1 MRDMFAPVTRDER
14 QDECKKAWLS
24 NKGRGT
30 IEACTGFGKTRCA
43 INCMKAVLSK
53 YPTIKTLV
61 VVPTELLKNQWTAIL
76 DEQGLGLNTEVQ
88 VVNTT
93 AKNGYE
99 CDLLIID
106 EIHRTAADTL
116 QYVFSKVKYKL
127 ILGLTATLERL
138 DGRHTIIEKYC
149 PVVDSVSIEL
159 AKASGWV
166 SDFTEYQVII
176 TADDIDLYKEYNKE
190 FVKHFE
196 FFNYDFGLAMSMLG
210 SKGIS
215 NKIRLRDELCPN
227 GDKAAKSEVLKQI
240 TYHSTAFTRALQA
253 RKKFIHNHPQ
263 KLEVARK
270 IIEARSDK
278 KIITFSANTEMAEKI
293 GVGYVY
299 TGKESK
305 KKNRMTLEEFA
316 LLDRG
321 VINSC
326 KLAIEGFDCPG
337 LSVGIMLGVDS
348 SSTKSTQAAGRV
360 IRKEGS
366 KYSEIFTLVME
377 DTVEQEWFKKSHT
390 KSNYVTIDVENLI
403 KLLNGEEWEPY
414 KKKLKNFTYRF

>member
-14 QDECKKAWLS
+14 QDECKRAWLS

-53 YPTIKTLV
+53 YPTIRTLV
-61 VVPTELLKNQWTAIL
+61 VVPTELLKNQWTVIL
-76 DEQGLGLNTEVQ
+76 DEQGLSLNTEVQ

-166 SDFTEYQVII
+166 SNFTEYQVII

-196 FFNYDFGLAMSMLG
+196 FFNYDFGLVMSMLG

-240 TYHSTAFTRALQA
+240 TYHSTAFMRALQA

>member
-1 MRDMFAPVTRDER
+1 MRDLFTPLTRDER
-14 QDECKKAWLS
+14 QEECKKAWLS
-24 NKGRGT
+24 NKGKGT

-43 INCMKAVLSK
+43 INCLKAVLSK
-53 YPTIKTLV
+53 YPTIRTLV
-61 VVPTELLKNQWTAIL
+61 VVPTELLKNQWIAIL
-76 DEQGLGLNTEVQ
+76 DSTGLGLNTEVQ

-116 QYVFSKVKYKL
+116 QFIFSKVKYKL

-159 AKASGWV
+159 AKLSGWV

-176 TADDIDLYKEYNKE
+176 SVEDIETYKEYNKE

-196 FFNYDFGLAMSMLG
+196 FFNFDFGLVMSMVGKDGL
-210 SKGIS
+210 K
-215 NKIRLRDELCPN
+215 NRLNYRNQICHSF
-227 GDKAAKSEVLKQI
+227 DKSALSEALKMI
-240 TYHSTAFTRALQA
+240 TYHSTAFMRALQA
-253 RKKFIHNHPQ
+253 RKKFIHNHPD
-263 KLEVARK
+263 KLKVARE
-270 IIEARSDK
+270 IISRRSDK
-278 KIITFSANTEMAEKI
+278 KIITFSANTEMAESI
-293 GVGYVY
+293 GIGSVY

-305 KKNRMTLEEFA
+305 KKNRITLDEFA
-316 LLDRG
+316 LLDKG

-366 KYSEIFTLVME
+366 KYSEIFTLVVE
-377 DTVEQEWFKKSHT
+377 DTVEQEWFKKSH
-390 KSNYVTIDVENLI
+390 KDSNYVTIDVDNLI
-403 KLLNGEEWEPY
+403 KLLNGEPWEPY
-414 KKKLKNFTYRF
+414 RKKLQNFTYRF